1 MYETNKRVNKM
12 TGDRNPAISRED
24 NALLSKYVTITIPK
38 ETATVQSQNS
48 DKIYHI
54 NIKEQTCE
62 CPDYT
67 FRNTYCKHL
76 QAVDLKIQQDRRFDE
91 IAREDTQGLIR
102 KDLLLK

>member
-1 MYETNKRVNKM
+1 M
-12 TGDRNPAISRED
+12 TGERNPAIQRED
-24 NALLSKYVTITIPK
+24 NGLLLSKYVTITIPN
-38 ETATVQSQNS
+38 ETATVNSQSS

-62 CPDYT
+62 CPDFT

-76 QAVDLKIQQDRRFDE
+76 QAVDLKIQQDKKFDE

-102 KDLLLK
+102 KDLLLL

>member
-1 MYETNKRVNKM
+1 M
-12 TGDRNPAISRED
+12 TGSRTGERNTAISRED
-24 NALLSKYVTITIPK
+24 NASLLTKYVTITIPG
-38 ETATVQSQNS
+38 ETAIVQSQSS

-76 QAVDLKIQQDRRFDE
+76 QAVDLKVQQTAKFDE
-91 IAREDTQGLIR
+91 ITEDTQGLIK
-102 KDLLLK
+102 KDLLL